1 MQETQP
7 TNRSVNVVIRYDEN
21 PTVNGQL
28 LTNADDKYQYRLGD
42 GNWATATTNPITI
55 SVEENCNVYA
65 RYYNGSTGY
74 KTQKAYQ

>member
-28 LTNADDKYQYRLGD
+28 LTNADKYQYRLEMVI
-42 GNWATATTNPITI
+42 GNSNYKSNNNI
-55 SVEENCNVYA
+55 S
-65 RYYNGSTGY
+65 RR
-74 KTQKAYQ
+74 KL